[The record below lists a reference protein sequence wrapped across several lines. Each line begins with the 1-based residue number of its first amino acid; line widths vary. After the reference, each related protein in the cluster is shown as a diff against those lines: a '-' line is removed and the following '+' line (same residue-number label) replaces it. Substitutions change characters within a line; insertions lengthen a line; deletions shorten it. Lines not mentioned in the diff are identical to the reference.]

1 MRNYI
6 LACDQGTSS
15 TRSLLI
21 DRNVNSLAIHQIAVK
36 SENPHTGWVEQD
48 AELIWQTQLSTIQ
61 KILDALPK
69 GAREIAAIGI
79 ANQRETTV
87 VWDRRSG
94 IPIAPA
100 IIWQCRRTDT
110 QCAELASNARLKE
123 LLPRTGLTLDP
134 YFSATKIAWI
144 LDHVADA
151 RLKAENGE
159 ALFGTIDSWLMYKFT
174 GHQSHVIDRTN
185 ASRTMLMDLDTSEWS
200 PELLNIFGIPAE
212 MMPQIIESSGE
223 LAITSGDLLG
233 DEIPIS
239 GIAGDQ
245 QAALFGQNCWLPGDV
260 KATYGTGCFTLMNTG
275 EKRVRSKHNLIATAA
290 AVKAGEAPQYALEG
304 SVFTAGAVVQWLRDQ
319 LGLFLDSAETHGIA
333 TSVKDT
339 DGVYFVP
346 AFTGLGAPYWR
357 SDVRGAI
364 SGLTA
369 NTSKAHLIRSA
380 LESIAFQNNDLIRAF
395 AQDLDQPIEFLKVD
409 GGAAINDFLLQFQA
423 DISGIPVIR
432 PQNLETTALGAAYL
446 AGLSV
451 GFWTGREQLK
461 NKGAAEKVFEPN
473 ISEDQR
479 QEQCSNWNSAVAKL
493 LAKVD

>member
-1 MRNYI
+1 
-6 LACDQGTSS
+6 
-15 TRSLLI
+15 
-21 DRNVNSLAIHQIAVK
+21 
-36 SENPHTGWVEQD
+36 
-48 AELIWQTQLSTIQ
+48 
-61 KILDALPK
+61 
-69 GAREIAAIGI
+69 
-79 ANQRETTV
+79 
-87 VWDRRSG
+87 
-94 IPIAPA
+94 
-100 IIWQCRRTDT
+100 
-110 QCAELASNARLKE
+110 
-123 LLPRTGLTLDP
+123 
-134 YFSATKIAWI
+134 
-144 LDHVADA
+144 
-151 RLKAENGE
+151 
-159 ALFGTIDSWLMYKFT
+159 MYKFT
-174 GHQSHVIDRTN
+174 GHQNHVIDRTN
-185 ASRTMLMDLDTSEWS
+185 ASRTMLMDLYTSEWC

-260 KATYGTGCFTLMNTG
+260 RATYGTACFTLMNTG
-275 EKRVRSKHNLIATAA
+275 EKRVKSKHNLIATAA

-380 LESIAFQNNDLIRAF
+380 LESIAFQKNDLIRAF
-395 AQDLDQPIEFLKVD
+395 AQDLDQPIEFLNVD

-451 GFWTGREQLK
+451 GFWTRLEQLK
-461 NKGAAEKVFEPN
+461 TKGAAEKVFEPN